1 MKNIPTNQQE
11 YLDQNQIS
19 YLESWIAFYAKK
31 DSLNIT
37 INPALDAPAAVPDT
51 TT

>member
-1 MKNIPTNQQE
+1 MQNKPSHQQE

-31 DSLNIT
+31 NSLNIT
-37 INPALDAPAAVPDT
+37 IDPTLDAPAAVPDT